1 MVSLQNFY
9 FCDSSYKDLEFDFMK
24 VNPKYNTKESLLEL
38 YNKPLL
44 ELVFEAATVHREYH
58 NPREVQMSSLLSIK
72 TGGCPEDCGYC
83 PQAARYHTDVEAQKL
98 MSVESVLEQ
107 AKNAK
112 ANGSSRLCM
121 GAAWREVRDNKDFDS
136 VVEMVQG
143 VNDLDMEVCCT
154 LGMLNENQA
163 KRLKNAGLF
172 AYNHNLDSSKEF
184 YKDVIST
191 REYDNRLETIENA
204 RKAGI
209 SVCSG
214 GIIGMGEAI
223 EDRVGL
229 LISYM
234 EMENPPESIPI
245 NALVAVEGTPLED
258 QKPIE
263 QWEMIRMVATTR
275 VAFPLSVVRLSA
287 GRTKMSMEAQAL
299 CFMGGAS
306 SIFAGDKLLT
316 TPNPEFNVDKEMFD
330 ILGLIPKES
339 FQDGE
344 KPVTLPDEK
353 IIARKQKEAE
363 RAAELAAAK
372 SKPKDPNFEPRKVS
386 VTN

>member
-1 MVSLQNFY
+1 
-9 FCDSSYKDLEFDFMK
+9 MK
-24 VNPKYNTKESLLEL
+24 VNPAYNTKEALLEL

-44 ELVFEAATVHREYH
+44 ELVFEAATIHRQFH

-83 PQAARYHTDVEAQKL
+83 PQAARYHTDVEAHKL
-98 MSVESVLEQ
+98 MSVESVIEQ

-136 VVEMVQG
+136 VVEMVQA

-154 LGMLNENQA
+154 LGMLNEEQA
-163 KRLKNAGLF
+163 VRLKKAGLF

-184 YKDVIST
+184 YKDIIST
-191 REYDNRLETIENA
+191 REYEDRLNTIDNA

-209 SVCSG
+209 TVCSG
-214 GIIGMGEAI
+214 GIIGMGEAV

-229 LISYM
+229 LLSYM
-234 EMENPPESIPI
+234 EMETPPESIPI
-245 NALVAVEGTPLED
+245 NALVAVDGTPLED

-275 VAFPLSVVRLSA
+275 IAFPEAIVRLSA
-287 GRTKMSMEAQAL
+287 GRTKMSMEGQAL
-299 CFMGGAS
+299 CFMAGAG

-316 TPNPEFNVDKEMFD
+316 TPNPEFNEDKQMFE
-330 ILGLIPKES
+330 ILGLVAKEA
-339 FQDGE
+339 FADGE
-344 KPVTLPDEK
+344 KPVTEPDP
-353 IIARKQKEAE
+353 IIEARKAKEAARE
-363 RAAELAAAK
+363 QELAEARKEAG
-372 SKPKDPNFEPRKVS
+372 SFEPRKIV
-386 VTN
+386 VE

>member
-1 MVSLQNFY
+1 
-9 FCDSSYKDLEFDFMK
+9 MK
-24 VNPKYNTKESLLEL
+24 VNPAYNTREKLLEL

-44 ELVFEAATVHREYH
+44 ELVFEAATIHRQFH

-83 PQAARYHTDVEAQKL
+83 PQAARYHTDVEAHKL
-98 MSVESVLEQ
+98 MTVESVVEQ

-121 GAAWREVRDNKDFDS
+121 GAAWREVRDNRDFDS
-136 VVEMVQG
+136 VVEMVQA

-154 LGMLNENQA
+154 LGMLNEDQA
-163 KRLKNAGLF
+163 HRLKKAGLF

-184 YKDVIST
+184 YKDIIST
-191 REYDNRLETIENA
+191 REYDDRLNTIENA

-209 SVCSG
+209 TVCSG
-214 GIIGMGEAI
+214 GIIGMGEAV

-229 LISYM
+229 LLSYM
-234 EMENPPESIPI
+234 EMETPPDSIPI
-245 NALVAVEGTPLED
+245 NALVAVEGTPLEN

-275 VAFPLSVVRLSA
+275 IAFPQSVVRLSA
-287 GRTKMSMEAQAL
+287 GRTKMNMEGQAL
-299 CFMGGAS
+299 CFMAGAG

-316 TPNPEFNVDKEMFD
+316 TPNPEFNEDKAMFD
-330 ILGLIPKES
+330 ILGLVPKEA
-339 FQDGE
+339 FADGE
-344 KPVTLPDEK
+344 KPVSEPDP
-353 IIARKQKEAE
+353 IIEARKEKERL
-363 RAAELAAAK
+363 RAIQLEEAR
-372 SKPKDPNFEPRKVS
+372 SQGFEPRKITVQ
-386 VTN
+386 

>member
-1 MVSLQNFY
+1 
-9 FCDSSYKDLEFDFMK
+9 MK
-24 VNPKYNTKESLLEL
+24 VNPAYNTKEALLEL

-44 ELVFEAATVHREYH
+44 ELVFEAATIHRQYH

-72 TGGCPEDCGYC
+72 TGGCSEDCGYC
-83 PQAARYHTDVEAQKL
+83 PQAARYNTDVEAHKL
-98 MSVESVLEQ
+98 MTVESVVEQ

-136 VVEMVQG
+136 VVEMVQA

-154 LGMLNENQA
+154 LGMMNENQA
-163 KRLKNAGLF
+163 LRLKKAGLF
-172 AYNHNLDSSKEF
+172 AYNHNLDSSKDF
-184 YKDVIST
+184 YKDIIST
-191 REYDNRLETIENA
+191 REYEDRLNTIENA

-209 SVCSG
+209 TVCSG

-229 LISYM
+229 LLSYM
-234 EMENPPESIPI
+234 EMETPPESIPI
-245 NALVAVEGTPLED
+245 NALVAVDGTPLED

-275 VAFPLSVVRLSA
+275 IAFPEATVRLSA
-287 GRTKMSMEAQAL
+287 GRTKMSMEGQAL
-299 CFMGGAS
+299 CFMAGAG

-316 TPNPEFNVDKEMFD
+316 TPNPEFNEDKQMFE
-330 ILGLIPKES
+330 ILGLVPKEA
-339 FQDGE
+339 FADGE
-344 KPVTLPDEK
+344 KPVTEPDP
-353 IIARKQKEAE
+353 IIEARKAKEAARE
-363 RAAELAAAK
+363 QELAEARKEAG
-372 SKPKDPNFEPRKVS
+372 SFEPRKIV
-386 VTN
+386 VE

>member
-1 MVSLQNFY
+1 
-9 FCDSSYKDLEFDFMK
+9 MK
-24 VNPKYNTKESLLEL
+24 VNPKYATKEQVLEL

-44 ELVFEAATVHREYH
+44 ELVFEAATVHREFH

-72 TGGCPEDCGYC
+72 TGGCSEDCGYC
-83 PQAARYHTDVEAQKL
+83 PQAARYHTNVEAHKL
-98 MSVESVLEQ
+98 MSVDSVIEQ

-121 GAAWREVRDNKDFDS
+121 GAAWREVRDNKDFDN
-136 VVEMVQG
+136 VIEMVQA

-154 LGMLNENQA
+154 LGMMNEDQA
-163 KRLKNAGLF
+163 LRLKNAGLF
-172 AYNHNLDSSKEF
+172 AYNHNLDSSPEF
-184 YKDVIST
+184 YGDVIST
-191 REYDNRLETIENA
+191 REYQERLTTIENA

-229 LISYM
+229 LMSYRTM
-234 EMENPPESIPI
+234 ETPPESIPI

-275 VAFPLSVVRLSA
+275 IVFPQTTVRLSA
-287 GRTKMSMEAQAL
+287 GRTKMNMEGQAL
-299 CFMGGAS
+299 CFMAGAS

-316 TPNPEFNVDKEMFD
+316 TPNPEFNEDKEMFE
-330 ILGLIPKES
+330 ILGLIAKAPFAE
-339 FQDGE
+339 GE
-344 KPVTLPDEK
+344 KPVTKPDE
-353 IIARKQKEAE
+353 IIEAKK
-363 RAAELAAAK
+363 AAATLRETELAEARNESFA
-372 SKPKDPNFEPRKVS
+372 PRKVI
-386 VTN
+386 VE